1 MKDCTLK
8 KNYGVLFPRPLVVY
22 FSLLLVLGLLPV
34 RILLVGGEY
43 SPAAENSSAKSLTVA
58 HSRGVIYDRRL
69 RRLTCESTVAVSVVK
84 PALSALNALRSVLD
98 EKEFS
103 AISRE
108 ISQLNPV
115 VLKIGNSVE
124 SDDIMTLPIY
134 NRYSSSQKASHIIG
148 YLSDGET
155 KGVSGIERS
164 FDYYLSAQSGRLDVR
179 YFADANGAGLQ
190 GTDFELVNS
199 NYNSSGGVVLTIDK
213 KIQSALEAAADECR
227 LKKGAAV
234 MLDIKSG
241 EIVAAV
247 SRPDYDRNNISACL
261 TDEDLPLFNRVFGS
275 YPVGSVF
282 KPLIAA
288 TALESGTDPLAEFE
302 CKGYTVSGGKT
313 FKCMKNHGTVNM
325 ASALAYSCNCYF
337 INLIEQLD
345 IGRVLEAAKNLGFGS
360 SIELAEDM
368 CTYSGNLPEAAE
380 LEQAGAR
387 ANFSFGQGS
396 LTANVIQIAC
406 LYSAIANGG
415 EYKKPYLVKGLCD
428 ENMNI
433 IDEYASPSPVKVF
446 SESTA
451 DTISSFLELAVREGT
466 GTAAQAENCRVGGKT
481 ATAQTGEFIGG
492 EERVVTWFAG
502 FYPYEKPEYVLVVMC
517 EDGDS
522 GSSDCAPVFSKTVN
536 NLLNN
541 Y

>member
-1 MKDCTLK
+1 MRK
-8 KNYGVLFPRPLVVY
+8 KSILFSRPLVVY
-22 FSLLLVLGLLPV
+22 FCVISVLGLLPLRV
-34 RILLVGGEY
+34 LLVGNEY
-43 SPAAENSSAKSLTVA
+43 SQVAENSGARSLTVA
-58 HSRGVIYDRRL
+58 HSRGIIYDRRL
-69 RRLTCESTVAVSVVK
+69 RRLTNESTVTVSVVK
-84 PALSALNALRSVLD
+84 PTLSALNTLRNVLD
-98 EKEFS
+98 DNEFS
-103 AISRE
+103 AISKE
-108 ISQLNPV
+108 ISRQNPV
-115 VLKIGNSVE
+115 LLRIGNTVE
-124 SDDIMTLPIY
+124 CDDIMTLPVY
-134 NRYSSSQKASHIIG
+134 NRYSFRQTASHIIG

-155 KGVSGIERS
+155 KGVSGIESS
-164 FDYYLSAQSGRLDVR
+164 FDSFLSSHSGQLDVR
-179 YFADANGAGLQ
+179 YFANANGSGLP
-190 GTDFELVNS
+190 GTDFELVNN

-213 KIQSALEAAADECR
+213 KFQSALESAADKCR

-234 MLDIKSG
+234 MLDINSG

-247 SRPDYDRNNISACL
+247 SRPDYDRSNISACL
-261 TDEDLPLFNRVFGS
+261 TDENLPLFNRVLGS

-282 KPLIAA
+282 KPLVAA
-288 TALESGTDPLAEFE
+288 SALEQGIDPLAEFD

-337 INLIEQLD
+337 INLIEKLD
-345 IGRVLEAAKNLGFGS
+345 VCEVLEAAKNLGFGS
-360 SIELAEDM
+360 SIELADNL

-380 LEQAGAR
+380 LELAGAR

-396 LTANVIQIAC
+396 LTANVIQVAC
-406 LYSAIANGG
+406 LYSVLANGG

-428 ENMNI
+428 ENMTVY
-433 IDEYASPSPVKVF
+433 DEYASPSPVKVF

-451 DTISSFLELAVREGT
+451 DTVSLFLELAVREGT
-466 GTAAQAENCRVGGKT
+466 GASAQVENCRVAGKT
-481 ATAQTGEFIGG
+481 ATAQTGEYFGG

-522 GSSDCAPVFSKTVN
+522 GSSDCAPVFSQTVDCI
-536 NLLNN
+536 LNN

>member
-1 MKDCTLK
+1 MKRK
-8 KNYGVLFPRPLVVY
+8 KSVLFPRPLVVY
-22 FSLLLVLGLLPV
+22 FCVILVLGLLPV
-34 RILLVGGEY
+34 RILLVGNEY
-43 SPAAENSSAKSLTVA
+43 EQAAENSSAKSITVA
-58 HSRGVIYDRRL
+58 HSRGIIYDRRL
-69 RRLTCESTVAVSVVK
+69 RRLTCENTVTVSVVK
-84 PALSALNALRSVLD
+84 PTLSALNTLRTVLED
-98 EKEFS
+98 GEFS
-103 AISRE
+103 AISAE

-115 VLKIGNSVE
+115 VLRIGNSFE
-124 SDDIMTLPIY
+124 CDDIMTLPVY
-134 NRYSSSQKASHIIG
+134 SRYSSGQTASHIIG

-155 KGVSGIERS
+155 KGVSGIESS
-164 FDYYLSAQSGRLDVR
+164 FDSFLSSHNGRLDVR
-179 YFADANGAGLQ
+179 WLADANGSGLP
-190 GTDFELVNS
+190 GADFELLNG

-213 KIQSALEAAADECR
+213 KFQSALETAMDKCN

-234 MLDIKSG
+234 MLDINSG

-247 SRPDYDRNNISACL
+247 SRPDFDRSNISACL
-261 TDEDLPLFNRVFGS
+261 TDENLPLFNRVLGS

-282 KPLIAA
+282 KPLVAA
-288 TALESGTDPLAEFE
+288 SALEQGADPLAEFE

-337 INLIEQLD
+337 INLLEKFD
-345 IGRVLEAAKNLGFGS
+345 VVEVLEAAKNLGFGS
-360 SIELAEDM
+360 SIELAENM
-368 CTYSGNLPEAAE
+368 CTYSGNLPGFAE

-396 LTANVIQIAC
+396 LTANVIQVAC

-433 IDEYASPSPVKVF
+433 FDEYTSPSPVKVF

-451 DTISSFLELAVREGT
+451 ETVASFLELAVREGT

-481 ATAQTGEFIGG
+481 ATAQTGEFVGG

-522 GSSDCAPVFSKTVN
+522 GSADCAPVFSQTVN
-536 NLLNN
+536 SILNN

>member
-1 MKDCTLK
+1 MKRK
-8 KNYGVLFPRPLVVY
+8 KSFLFSRELVVY
-22 FSLLLVLGLLPV
+22 FCVIAVLGLLPV
-34 RILLVGGEY
+34 RILLVGNEY
-43 SPAAENSSAKSLTVA
+43 SQTAENSGAKSLTAA
-58 HSRGVIYDRRL
+58 HSRGIIYDRRL
-69 RRLTCESTVAVSVVK
+69 RRLTNENTVTVSVVK
-84 PALSALNALRSVLD
+84 PTLSALNTLRKVLD
-98 EKEFS
+98 DNEFS
-103 AISRE
+103 AISKE
-108 ISQLNPV
+108 ISQQNPV
-115 VLKIGNSVE
+115 ILRIGNSVE
-124 SDDIMTLPIY
+124 CDDIMTIPVY
-134 NRYSSSQKASHIIG
+134 SRYSSKQTASHIIG
-148 YLSDGET
+148 YLSDGDT

-164 FDYYLSAQSGRLDVR
+164 FDAFLSSHNGQLDVR
-179 YFADANGAGLQ
+179 YFADANGSGLP

-213 KIQSALEAAADECR
+213 KFQSALETAADKCR

-234 MLDIKSG
+234 MLDINSG
-241 EIVAAV
+241 EIVAAI
-247 SRPDYDRNNISACL
+247 SRPYYDRNNISACL
-261 TDEDLPLFNRVFGS
+261 TDENLPLFNRVLGS

-288 TALESGTDPLAEFE
+288 CALDSGIDPLAEFE

-325 ASALAYSCNCYF
+325 ASALAYSCNCFF
-337 INLIEQLD
+337 INLIEKLD
-345 IGRVLEAAKNLGFGS
+345 INNVLETAKSLGFGS
-360 SIELAEDM
+360 SIELAENM
-368 CTYSGNLPEAAE
+368 STYSGNIPEAAE
-380 LEQAGAR
+380 LAQPGAR

-396 LTANVIQIAC
+396 LTANVIQVAC

-415 EYKKPYLVKGLCD
+415 EYTKPYLVKGLCD

-433 IDEYASPSPVKVF
+433 YDEYQASSPVKVF
-446 SESTA
+446 SDSTA
-451 DTISSFLELAVREGT
+451 DTVSTFLELAVREGT
-466 GTAAQAENCRVGGKT
+466 GTSAQVENCRVGGKT

-522 GSSDCAPVFSKTVN
+522 GSADCAPVFSQTIN
-536 NLLNN
+536 NILNN

>member
-1 MKDCTLK
+1 MKRK
-8 KNYGVLFPRPLVVY
+8 RFIAFPRQLVVY
-22 FSLLLVLGLLPV
+22 FLVIAVLGLLPV
-34 RILLVGGEY
+34 RILLVGNEY
-43 SPAAENSSAKSLTVA
+43 RQAAENSGAKSLTVA
-58 HSRGVIYDRRL
+58 HSRGIIYDRRL
-69 RRLTCESTVAVSVVK
+69 RRLTCESTVTVSVIRPTV
-84 PALSALNALRSVLD
+84 SALNSLKTVLGDNEMSALR
-98 EKEFS
+98 EQFS
-103 AISRE
+103 QE
-108 ISQLNPV
+108 NPV
-115 VLKIGNSVE
+115 LMKIGNSVE
-124 SDDIMTLPIY
+124 NDDIMTLPIY
-134 NRYSSSQKASHIIG
+134 NRYSSRQTASHIIG

-155 KGVSGIERS
+155 KGISGIESS
-164 FDYYLSAQSGRLDVR
+164 FDSFLSSHVGRLDVR
-179 YFADANGAGLQ
+179 YFADANGSGLP
-190 GTDFELVNS
+190 GTDFELINN

-213 KIQSALEAAADECR
+213 KFQAALESAADECR
-227 LKKGAAV
+227 LGKGAAV
-234 MLDIKSG
+234 MLDINSG

-247 SRPDYDRNNISACL
+247 SRPDFDRNSISACL
-261 TDEDLPLFNRVFGS
+261 TDESLPLFNRVLGS

-282 KPLIAA
+282 KSLIAA
-288 TALESGTDPLAEFE
+288 SGLEQGADPLAEFE

-337 INLIEQLD
+337 INLIETLNINQ
-345 IGRVLEAAKNLGFGS
+345 VLEAAKNLGFGS
-360 SIELAEDM
+360 SIELAENI

-380 LEQAGAR
+380 LEQSGAR

-396 LTANVIQIAC
+396 LTANVIQVAC

-428 ENMNI
+428 ENMTVY
-433 IDEYASPSPVKVF
+433 DEYASPSPVKVF

-466 GTAAQAENCRVGGKT
+466 GASAQVENCRVAGKT
-481 ATAQTGEFIGG
+481 ATAQTGIFVGG

-522 GSSDCAPVFSKTVN
+522 GSSDCAPVFSQTVN
-536 NLLNN
+536 YILNN

>member
-1 MKDCTLK
+1 MK
-8 KNYGVLFPRPLVVY
+8 KNKALIFARPLVVY
-22 FSLLLVLGLLPV
+22 FCVIAVLGLLPV
-34 RILLVGGEY
+34 RIMLVGEEY
-43 SPAAENSSAKSLTVA
+43 AQAAENSGAKSLTVA
-58 HSRGVIYDRRL
+58 ESRGIIYDRRL
-69 RRLTCESTVAVSVVK
+69 RRLTNESTVTVSVVK
-84 PALSALNALRSVLD
+84 PTLSALNALRSVLNTD
-98 EKEFS
+98 ELLS
-103 AISRE
+103 ISNE
-108 ISQLNPV
+108 ISQQNPF
-115 VLKIGNSVE
+115 LLRIGNSVE
-124 SDDIMTLPIY
+124 CDDIMTLPIY
-134 NRYSSSQKASHIIG
+134 SRYNSERLASHVIG
-148 YLSDGET
+148 YLSDGGT
-155 KGVSGIERS
+155 KGASGIERS
-164 FDYYLSAQSGRLDVR
+164 FDALLSSYSGRLGVR
-179 YFADANGAGLQ
+179 YFADANGSGLP

-199 NYNSSGGVVLTIDK
+199 NYNSSGGVVLTLDK
-213 KIQSALEAAADECR
+213 TYQSALEAAADKCGLE
-227 LKKGAAV
+227 KGAAV
-234 MLDIKSG
+234 MLDITSG

-247 SRPDYDRNNISACL
+247 SRPDYDADDISSAL
-261 TDEDLPLFNRVFGS
+261 NDESLPLFNRVLGS

-288 TALESGTDPLAEFE
+288 CALENGTDPLEEFE

-337 INLIEQLD
+337 INLIEKLD
-345 IGRVLEAAKNLGFGS
+345 IAEVLSAAKNLAFGS

-415 EYKKPYLVKGLCD
+415 EYRMPYLVKGLCD
-428 ENMNI
+428 ENMSLF
-433 IDEYASPSPVKVF
+433 DEYSAPSPVRVF

-466 GTAAQAENCRVGGKT
+466 GTAAQAENCRVCGKT

-492 EERVVTWFAG
+492 KERVVTWFAG

-522 GSSDCAPVFSKTVN
+522 GSSDFAPVFSQTVN

>member
-1 MKDCTLK
+1 MRK
-8 KNYGVLFPRPLVVY
+8 KSILFSRPLVVY
-22 FSLLLVLGLLPV
+22 FCVISVLGLLPLRV
-34 RILLVGGEY
+34 LLVGNEY
-43 SPAAENSSAKSLTVA
+43 SQVAENSGVRSLTVA
-58 HSRGVIYDRRL
+58 HSRGIIYDRRL
-69 RRLTCESTVAVSVVK
+69 RRLTNENTVTVSVVK
-84 PALSALNALRSVLD
+84 PTLSALNTLRKVLAD
-98 EKEFS
+98 NEFS
-103 AISRE
+103 AISQE
-108 ISQLNPV
+108 ISRQNPV
-115 VLKIGNSVE
+115 LLRIGNTVE
-124 SDDIMTLPIY
+124 CDDIMTLPVY
-134 NRYSSSQKASHIIG
+134 NRYSFGQTASHIIG

-155 KGVSGIERS
+155 KGVSGIESS
-164 FDYYLSAQSGRLDVR
+164 FDSFLSSHSGQLDVR
-179 YFADANGAGLQ
+179 YFANANGSGLP
-190 GTDFELVNS
+190 GTDFELVNN

-213 KIQSALEAAADECR
+213 KFQAALETAMDKCN

-234 MLDIKSG
+234 MLDINSG

-247 SRPDYDRNNISACL
+247 SRPDYDRGNISACL
-261 TDEDLPLFNRVFGS
+261 TDENLPLFNRVLGS

-282 KPLIAA
+282 KPLVAA
-288 TALESGTDPLAEFE
+288 SALEQGIDPLAEFD

-337 INLIEQLD
+337 INLIEKLD
-345 IGRVLEAAKNLGFGS
+345 VCEVLEAAKNLGFGS
-360 SIELAEDM
+360 STELAENM

-396 LTANVIQIAC
+396 LSANVIQVAC

-415 EYKKPYLVKGLCD
+415 EYKKPYLVKGFCD
-428 ENMNI
+428 ENMNVF
-433 IDEYASPSPVKVF
+433 DEYTSPSPVKVF

-466 GTAAQAENCRVGGKT
+466 GTAAQAKNCRVGGKT
-481 ATAQTGEFIGG
+481 ATAQTGEFVGG

-522 GSSDCAPVFSKTVN
+522 GSSDCAPVFSQTVDYI
-536 NLLNN
+536 LNN